1 MATHREPPQPSSDEP
16 TAETT
21 SPPVAGC
28 RRAPDDLSSSDSDEG
43 SAAPISSRKTLT
55 VDANPSARRIAG
67 AFSQQLIFR
76 IAGMLASI
84 FTLSIT
90 VRHLGGTSYG
100 QLTAA
105 ILFISL
111 WTSLTEL
118 GIGAVIVRRV
128 TGAGA
133 DLGHLVRL
141 NTGLSLV
148 YCIPLTAAAI
158 GSGVVIYSLQD
169 TPQVV
174 QLIPIIAIGLTLTTI
189 SSCLN
194 PVFLA
199 TVRFT
204 SVAVSDV
211 LGRVLSLA
219 LTLVLVRADADL
231 LWFAVVQLVPPVI
244 VLVVQ
249 GIAASRLIDWRPI
262 FDLHESWDL
271 VKESLPQTGVLI
283 IGVLYWRLDGV
294 LLSLVG
300 TSESTATYYVA
311 YTFAFTLTVVT
322 TFFGSSTLST
332 MTRLFAE
339 DARAFAAFIK
349 RSVESMLFVGLPIA
363 VVGTILA
370 TPIIRALSSEEL
382 TDRAGLT
389 LALLFIAVGI
399 TFINSVSSQALFAS
413 HQQVFL
419 LRLNVISLVINIG
432 LNLVL
437 IPSMGAAGAA
447 TALIVTELIGLV
459 VTTVRLSQLSDY
471 RTPWRFLGRLSVP
484 VVAAGV
490 VAELLYVGS
499 VTFVPAFLAAVVVYV
514 GVNIAVGPV
523 RISTVRQ
530 LLGREETSA

>member
-1 MATHREPPQPSSDEP
+1 MATRREPHQPPSDR
-16 TAETT
+16 TTDETMF
-21 SPPVAGC
+21 PPEEECGPA
-28 RRAPDDLSSSDSDEG
+28 RADLSSDDSAQR
-43 SAAPISSRKTLT
+43 SADGGPQRKTLT

-90 VRHLGGTSYG
+90 VRHLGGTTYG

-148 YCIPLTAAAI
+148 YCIPLTAAAV
-158 GSGVVIYSLQD
+158 GSGIVIYSLQD
-169 TPQVV
+169 TPEVV
-174 QLIPIIAIGLTLTTI
+174 QLIPIVAIGLTLTTI

-211 LGRVLSLA
+211 LGRVLSLG
-219 LTLVLVRADADL
+219 LTLVLVRAEAGL

-249 GIAASRLIDWRPI
+249 GFAASRLIDWRPI
-262 FDLHESWDL
+262 FDLRESWDL
-271 VKESLPQTGVLI
+271 IRESLPQTGVLI

-300 TSESTATYYVA
+300 TAESTATYYVA
-311 YTFAFTLTVVT
+311 YTFAFTLSVVT
-322 TFFGSSTLST
+322 TFFGASTLST

-339 DARAFAAFIK
+339 DAHAFAEFIK

-363 VVGTILA
+363 VVGTVLA

-382 TDRAGLT
+382 TDQAGIT
-389 LALLFIAVGI
+389 LALLFVAVGI

-432 LNLVL
+432 LNLAL
-437 IPSMGAAGAA
+437 IPAMGAAGAA
-447 TALIVTELIGLV
+447 LALIVTELIGLV
-459 VTTVRLSQLSDY
+459 VTTIRLSQLSGY
-471 RTPWRFLGRLSVP
+471 RTPWVFLGRLSIP
-484 VVAAGV
+484 VIAAGA
-490 VAELLYVGS
+490 VAEVLHVGS
-499 VTFVPAFLAAVVVYV
+499 MTFIPAFVAAVVVYL
-514 GVNIAVGPV
+514 GVNIVLGPV
-523 RISTVRQ
+523 RVSTVRE
-530 LLGREETSA
+530 LLRREDG

>member
-1 MATHREPPQPSSDEP
+1 MVTRREPHQPLNDQP
-16 TAETT
+16 TAATT
-21 SPPVAGC
+21 SPAAEGCTPAPV
-28 RRAPDDLSSSDSDEG
+28 DLFSEDSDDH
-43 SAAPISSRKTLT
+43 SADHTPERKTLA
-55 VDANPSARRIAG
+55 VHSNPSARRMAG
-67 AFSQQLIFR
+67 AFSQQLFFR

-84 FTLSIT
+84 FTLSMT
-90 VRHLGGTSYG
+90 VRHLGGTTYG

-118 GIGAVIVRRV
+118 GIGAVIVRRA

-141 NTGLSLV
+141 NTGLSLI
-148 YCIPLTAAAI
+148 YCIPLTVAAI
-158 GSGVVIYSLQD
+158 GSGVVIYSVQD
-169 TPQVV
+169 TPEVV

-211 LGRVLSLA
+211 LGRVLSLG
-219 LTLVLVRADADL
+219 LTVVLVRADAGL
-231 LWFAVVQLVPPVI
+231 VWFAVVQLVPPVI

-262 FDLHESWDL
+262 FDLGESWDL
-271 VKESLPQTGVLI
+271 IKESLPQTGVLI

-311 YTFAFTLTVVT
+311 YTFAFTLSVVT
-322 TFFGSSTLST
+322 AFFGASTLST
-332 MTRLFAE
+332 MTRLFAK
-339 DARAFAAFIK
+339 DQHAFAEFIK

-363 VVGTILA
+363 VVGSILA
-370 TPIIRALSSEEL
+370 TPIIRLISSEEL
-382 TDRAGLT
+382 TDQAGVT
-389 LALLFIAVGI
+389 LAMLFIAVGI

-432 LNLVL
+432 LNLAL
-437 IPSMGAAGAA
+437 IPMMGAAGAA
-447 TALIVTELIGLV
+447 LALIVTELIGLV
-459 VTTVRLSQLSDY
+459 VTTIRLSQLSGY
-471 RTPWRFLGRLSVP
+471 RTPWVFLGRLSIP
-484 VVAAGV
+484 AIASGV
-490 VAELLYVGS
+490 VAEALYAGS
-499 VTFVPAFLAAVVVYV
+499 VTFVPAFLAAVIVYL
-514 GVNIAVGPV
+514 GINLAVGPV
-523 RISTVRQ
+523 RVSTVRE
-530 LLGREETSA
+530 LLRREETG